1 MYLAG
6 GLVLVCVG
14 MTMLAQEQVGRTEL
28 IQQLKTNAPLSRQEQ
43 IALTL
48 MSKGQNMMS
57 TAQQEIKMGQQMLAA
72 AGLHAV
78 PSSGSQQLAAGV
90 NCSETP
96 CIGLEENGVNVDM
109 WPQNHEI
116 TRLPGYTP
124 PVAPNESDY
133 NTSLDSIEQDY
144 DFYNRQPLLKAGVKI
159 GHWFWESDD
168 IDETYNATAPP
179 SPDEIAADEEL
190 DDIVK
195 KMQNATSPEERLSK
209 AGIKVEGMPW
219 DPEYV
224 EEPEEPAEDADE
236 EAAAKSA
243 PMALK
248 MRKQMQLKQLNYGSQ
263 QKVRNSL
270 YAYEGLSSQRPCVQT
285 IHTSMHTD
293 KHAFAR
299 THIRVHTHV
308 TDKCIMYTN
317 TCRNHPRM
325 HIPIPPLFSFSL
337 RFHVSLAAAT

>member
-28 IQQLKTNAPLSRQEQ
+28 IQQLKTNAPMSRQEQ

-96 CIGLEENGVNVDM
+96 CIGLEENGVNIDM

-133 NTSLDSIEQDY
+133 NASLDSIEQDY

-168 IDETYNATAPP
+168 IDEQYNATAPP

-248 MRKQMQLKQLNYGSQ
+248 MRKQMQLKQMNYGSQ
-263 QKVRNSL
+263 QKGMAAYKKSEHMRGVRNNKIKAL
-270 YAYEGLSSQRPCVQT
+270 LL
-285 IHTSMHTD
+285 
-293 KHAFAR
+293 
-299 THIRVHTHV
+299 
-308 TDKCIMYTN
+308 N
-317 TCRNHPRM
+317 
-325 HIPIPPLFSFSL
+325 
-337 RFHVSLAAAT
+337 